1 MSSTPALNLALP
13 GNPRYQPKQLQPWF
27 GYDNLYRSLG
37 QVEIAVLQVLGE
49 IGVIPPEVS
58 SCLTPQVIEALL
70 NIRTTE
76 VDEVERTIT
85 KHDVR
90 AWVRIAQ
97 GIVGEQLAP
106 WVHVPLTSYEAIETA
121 RAFQFREA
129 YQQALRPA
137 LTDGIKTLVALVKRN
152 YATLQIG
159 RTHGQHALPITVGFW
174 LATIL
179 SRLVYNFEEMERT
192 SARLVGKISGAVGA
206 YNAQVALGF
215 NEKSGRGQ
223 SFEDRVL
230 RKLGLEPALISTQ
243 ILPPEPLSYFLYAC
257 LMMIATLGQLGRDC
271 RHLMRS
277 EIAEIGEPFEEGQV
291 GSSTMA
297 HKRNPINFEQLEGM
311 FIRSKNEFGK
321 VLDALISEHQ
331 RDLVGSSVSR
341 DFPIILVNLMQQL
354 NTLLRRDRLGVPFL
368 GRISV
373 DVEATQRNFEAS
385 SHLILAEP
393 LYIALQMAG
402 FGGDAHELLNSWV
415 VPAATRTG
423 RPLINVLEDLSET
436 DEVIAKALEN
446 IPPHLRNLF
455 YFPENYI
462 GLARKKAQEVVGV
475 AESLLTRLNL
485 G

>member
-90 AWVRIAQ
+90 DWVRIAQ
-97 GIVGEQLAP
+97 GIAGEQLAP
-106 WVHVPLTSYEAIETA
+106 WVHVPLTSYDAIETA

-297 HKRNPINFEQLEGM
+297 H
-311 FIRSKNEFGK
+311 
-321 VLDALISEHQ
+321 Q

-373 DVEATQRNFEAS
+373 DVEATQRNFDAS
-385 SHLILAEP
+385 SQLILAEP